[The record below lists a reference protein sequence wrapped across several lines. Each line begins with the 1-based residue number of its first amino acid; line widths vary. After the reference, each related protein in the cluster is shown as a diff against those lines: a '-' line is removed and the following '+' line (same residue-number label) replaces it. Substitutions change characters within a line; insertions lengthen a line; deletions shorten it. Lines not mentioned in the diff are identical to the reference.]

1 MSKNLT
7 PRYIVIGL
15 VLAWALMTLWPS
27 VKYQMLSPSDIE
39 EMREMGTLESLEN
52 DIIKQG
58 LDLKGGIYIVLE
70 VDLPTLV
77 STLAIN
83 KDSKFEKTLSDVRKS
98 LAENTQ
104 QDFFTV
110 FANSVSTNGLRLPRY
125 YDVDYGAKP
134 DDILASLNEQADDAI
149 NRVLEILQNRV
160 DQFGVSEP
168 TIQKQGNRRIIV
180 ELAGIQ
186 DSDRARSLLQSTAQL
201 EFCLV
206 KSPEVTN
213 DILSQIDNLVQDNE
227 QLESLVATINE
238 DYESADSDELGV
250 SDDKTVSI
258 SELFGDDAEISKDT
272 SDTSVVV
279 DQNIFQERPF
289 SSLLRALG
297 NDIAVPEKNLYAV
310 KKIIN
315 RQEIL
320 DKLALGN
327 GQFLFAPSAESFSTN
342 DGIDEKLVNMYY
354 LEKDADLTGGVIEEA
369 NATIGGQGTSA
380 VGQPIVLLDMNSEG
394 ARTWSR
400 ITGANIG
407 RRIAIVLD
415 KKVHMAPSIRTKISD
430 GGTMIEG
437 FAGMDEAKDIAIVL
451 RAGALPAPVN
461 IIEERIVGPSLGAD
475 SVKRG
480 TNSVLLGLGLI
491 IVFMFI
497 YYKLSGSIAN
507 FALIWNILL
516 VLSVLASLGATLT
529 LPGIAALILT
539 VGMSIDANVIIFE
552 RIREELRKGKSV
564 RSAID
569 GGYNR
574 ALTTI
579 IDANVTT
586 LVAAL
591 VLYQFGTGPI
601 RGFATVLFWGIII
614 SMFTA
619 IFVTRTIFNSFAGEI
634 AIRPPLVSESYSLA
648 LMYSPIGNVS
658 FQFLFLIQ
666 LHTLKRGCLGL
677 RG

>member
-7 PRYIVIGL
+7 PRYIIIGL
-15 VLAWALMTLWPS
+15 VLGWALLTLWPS
-27 VKYQMLSPSDIE
+27 LQYQMLSSDEIE
-39 EMREMGTLESLEN
+39 EMREIGTLETLEN
-52 DIIKQG
+52 KIIKQG

-77 STLAIN
+77 TTLAIN
-83 KDSKFEKTLSDVRKS
+83 KDNKFERTISEVRNS
-98 LAENTQ
+98 LNENTQ

-110 FANSVSTNGLRLPRY
+110 FANSVSNNGLRLPRY

-134 DDILASLNEQADDAI
+134 DDILTSLKEQADDAI

-186 DSDRARSLLQSTAQL
+186 DSDRARALLQSTAQL

-213 DILSQIDNLVQDNE
+213 DILSQIDNIVKGDEL
-227 QLESLVATINE
+227 LENLVASVNE
-238 DYESADSDELGV
+238 DYDMEDDNELGV

-258 SELFGDDAEISKDT
+258 SELFGEDAETSKDT

-297 NDIAVPEKNLYAV
+297 NDIAVPEKNLYTV

-315 RQEIL
+315 KQEIK

-327 GQFLFAPSAESFSTN
+327 GQFLFAPDAENFSTN
-342 DGIDEKLVNMYY
+342 DGIDEKLFNMYY
-354 LEKDADLTGGVIEEA
+354 LENDADLTGGVIEEA

-380 VGQPIVLLDMNSEG
+380 VGQPIVLLDMNSDG

-480 TNSVLLGLGLI
+480 TNSVLLGLLLI
-491 IVFMFI
+491 IVFMFV

-564 RSAID
+564 RAAID

-619 IFVTRTIFNSFAGEI
+619 IFVTRTIFNSFADRKGVKKLSI
-634 AIRPPLVSESYSLA
+634 
-648 LMYSPIGNVS
+648 
-658 FQFLFLIQ
+658 
-666 LHTLKRGCLGL
+666 
-677 RG
+677 

>member
-7 PRYIVIGL
+7 PRYIIIGL
-15 VLAWALMTLWPS
+15 VLGWALLTLWPS
-27 VKYQMLSPSDIE
+27 LQYQMLSSDEIE
-39 EMREMGTLESLEN
+39 EMREIGTLETLEN
-52 DIIKQG
+52 KIIKQG

-77 STLAIN
+77 TTLAIN
-83 KDSKFEKTLSDVRKS
+83 KDNKFERTISEVRNS
-98 LAENTQ
+98 LNENTQ

-110 FANSVSTNGLRLPRY
+110 FANSVSNNGLRLPRY

-134 DDILASLNEQADDAI
+134 DDILTSLKEQADDAI

-186 DSDRARSLLQSTAQL
+186 DSDRARALLQSTAQL

-213 DILSQIDNLVQDNE
+213 DMLSQIDNIVKGDE
-227 QLESLVATINE
+227 QLENLVASVNE
-238 DYESADSDELGV
+238 DYDMEDDNELGV

-258 SELFGDDAEISKDT
+258 SELFGEDAETSKDT

-297 NDIAVPEKNLYAV
+297 NDIAVPEKNLYTV

-315 RQEIL
+315 KQEIK

-327 GQFLFAPSAESFSTN
+327 GQFLFAPDAENFSTN
-342 DGIDEKLVNMYY
+342 DGIDEKLFNMYY
-354 LEKDADLTGGVIEEA
+354 LENDADLTGGVIEEA

-380 VGQPIVLLDMNSEG
+380 VGQPIVLLDMNSDG

-480 TNSVLLGLGLI
+480 TNSVLLGLLLI
-491 IVFMFI
+491 IVFMFV

-564 RSAID
+564 RAAID

-619 IFVTRTIFNSFAGEI
+619 IFVTRTIFNSFADRKGVKKLSI
-634 AIRPPLVSESYSLA
+634 
-648 LMYSPIGNVS
+648 
-658 FQFLFLIQ
+658 
-666 LHTLKRGCLGL
+666 
-677 RG
+677 

>member
-7 PRYIVIGL
+7 PRYIVIGII
-15 VLAWALMTLWPS
+15 LAWALITLWPS
-27 VKYQMLSPSDIE
+27 VKYQQLSPEDIE
-39 EMREMGTLESLEN
+39 DMREAGTLETLEN
-52 DIIKQG
+52 KIIKLG

-77 STLAIN
+77 TTLAIN
-83 KDSKFEKTLSDVRKS
+83 KDAKFERTVNDVRNI
-98 LAENTQ
+98 LAENPQ
-104 QDFFTV
+104 RKFFTV
-110 FANSVSTNGLRLPRY
+110 FTEKISENGLRLNRY
-125 YDVDYGAKP
+125 YDVDYGAKAE
-134 DDILASLNEQADDAI
+134 DILNSIQEQADDAI
-149 NRVLEILQNRV
+149 DRVLEILQNRV

-186 DSDRARSLLQSTAQL
+186 DSERARALLQSTAHL
-201 EFCLV
+201 EFFLV

-213 DILSQIDNLVQDNE
+213 DILSQIDKAVKGDEELEALAAAVGGE
-227 QLESLVATINE
+227 QAQTEDGELEVSNDQTI
-238 DYESADSDELGV
+238 
-250 SDDKTVSI
+250 SI
-258 SELFGDDAEISKDT
+258 SELFGEGGLSSEDAESGDT
-272 SDTSVVV
+272 TVVV

-289 SSLLRALG
+289 SAMLRALG
-297 NDIAVPEKNLYAV
+297 NNIAVPEKNLYAI

-315 RQEIL
+315 KPEVQ

-327 GQFLFAPSAESFSTN
+327 GRFLFAPEAESFTTN
-342 DGIDEKLVNMYY
+342 SGLEEPLVYMYY
-354 LEKDADLTGGVIEEA
+354 LEHDADLTGGVIEEA
-369 NATIGGQGTSA
+369 NATIGGQGSSA

-415 KKVHMAPSIRTKISD
+415 KKVHMAPSIRTKITD

-437 FAGMDEAKDIAIVL
+437 FANMDEAKDIAIVL
-451 RAGALPAPVN
+451 RAGAFPAPVK

-480 TNSVLLGLGLI
+480 TYSVLLGLALI
-491 IVFMFI
+491 LVFLLV
-497 YYKLSGSIAN
+497 YYKLSGVIAD

-516 VLSVLASLGATLT
+516 VLAVLASLGATLT

-539 VGMSIDANVIIFE
+539 VGMSVDANVIIFE
-552 RIREELRKGKSV
+552 RIREELRKGKTP
-564 RSAID
+564 RTAID
-569 GGYNR
+569 SGYAR

-579 IDANVTT
+579 VDANVTT

-601 RGFATVLFWGIII
+601 KGFATVLFWGIMI

-619 IFVTRTIFNSFAGEI
+619 IFVTRTIFNSFTE
-634 AIRPPLVSESYSLA
+634 R
-648 LMYSPIGNVS
+648 
-658 FQFLFLIQ
+658 
-666 LHTLKRGCLGL
+666 RGLNKL
-677 RG
+677 SI

>member
-7 PRYIVIGL
+7 PRYIIIGV
-15 VLAWALMTLWPS
+15 VLAWALLTLWPS
-27 VKYQMLSPSDIE
+27 VKYQMLSSDDME
-39 EMREMGTLESLEN
+39 EMREIGTLETLEN
-52 DIIKQG
+52 EIIKQG

-83 KDSKFEKTLSDVRKS
+83 KDTKFERTISEIRNS
-98 LAENTQ
+98 LKENTQ

-110 FANSVSTNGLRLPRY
+110 FANSVSSNGLRLPRY

-134 DDILASLNEQADDAI
+134 DDIVASLKEQADDAI

-186 DSDRARSLLQSTAQL
+186 DSDRARALLQSTAQL

-213 DILSQIDNLVQDNE
+213 DILSQIDNLVKDNE
-227 QLESLVATINE
+227 QLETLVASINE
-238 DYESADSDELGV
+238 NYETEDDNQLGV

-258 SELFGDDAEISKDT
+258 SELFGEDT
-272 SDTSVVV
+272 ETSTDSSDTSVVV

-297 NDIAVPEKNLYAV
+297 NNIAVPEKNLYTV

-315 RQEIL
+315 KQEIQ

-327 GQFLFAPSAESFSTN
+327 GQFLFAPDAENFSTN
-342 DGIDEKLVNMYY
+342 EGLDEKLVYMYY

-380 VGQPIVLLDMNSEG
+380 MGQPIVLLDMNSEG
-394 ARTWSR
+394 SRTWSR

-415 KKVHMAPSIRTKISD
+415 KKVHMAPSIQTKISD

-461 IIEERIVGPSLGAD
+461 IIEERIIGPSLGAD
-475 SVKRG
+475 SVRRG
-480 TNSVLLGLGLI
+480 TKSVLFGLALI
-491 IVFMFI
+491 IVFMFV

-564 RSAID
+564 RSAVD

-586 LVAAL
+586 LIAAL

-601 RGFATVLFWGIII
+601 RGFATVLFWGIVI

-619 IFVTRTIFNSFAGEI
+619 IFVTRTIFNSFVDRKG
-634 AIRPPLVSESYSLA
+634 
-648 LMYSPIGNVS
+648 
-658 FQFLFLIQ
+658 
-666 LHTLKRGCLGL
+666 LKKLSI
-677 RG
+677 

>member
-7 PRYIVIGL
+7 PRYIIIGL
-15 VLAWALMTLWPS
+15 VLAWALLTLWPS
-27 VKYQMLSPSDIE
+27 IKYQQLSPEDIQY
-39 EMREMGTLESLEN
+39 MRETGTLEDLEN
-52 DIIKQG
+52 KIIKQG

-77 STLAIN
+77 TTLAIN
-83 KDSKFEKTLSDVRKS
+83 KDPKFERTVNEVRNI
-98 LAENTQ
+98 LAENPQ
-104 QDFFTV
+104 RKFFTV
-110 FANSVSTNGLRLPRY
+110 FTEKISENGLRLPRY
-125 YDVDYGAKP
+125 YDVDYGAKAE
-134 DDILASLNEQADDAI
+134 DIINSIREQADDAI

-186 DSDRARSLLQSTAQL
+186 DSERARALLQSTAQL
-201 EFCLV
+201 EFFMV
-206 KSPEVTN
+206 KSPEATN
-213 DILSQIDNLVQDNE
+213 DILSQIDKAVRGDE
-227 QLESLVATINE
+227 ELEALVAAVDGEQAQTEDGELAVSNDQTI
-238 DYESADSDELGV
+238 
-250 SDDKTVSI
+250 SI
-258 SELFGDDAEISKDT
+258 SELFGDDGLSSEDAGSGDT
-272 SDTSVVV
+272 AVVV

-289 SSLLRALG
+289 SSMLRALG
-297 NDIAVPEKNLYAV
+297 NNIAVPEKNLYAI

-315 RQEIL
+315 KPEVQ
-320 DKLALGN
+320 DKLSLGN
-327 GQFLFAPSAESFSTN
+327 GRFLFAPEAENYTTN
-342 DGIDEKLVNMYY
+342 TGLEEPLVSMYY
-354 LEKDADLTGGVIEEA
+354 LEHDADLTGGVIEEA

-380 VGQPIVLLDMNSEG
+380 VGQPIVLLDMNSDG

-415 KKVHMAPSIRTKISD
+415 KKVHMAPSIRTKITD
-430 GGTMIEG
+430 GGTLIEG
-437 FAGMDEAKDIAIVL
+437 FANMDEAKDIAIVL
-451 RAGALPAPVN
+451 RAGALPAPVK

-475 SVKRG
+475 SVKKG
-480 TNSVLLGLGLI
+480 TYSVLLGLTLI
-491 IVFMFI
+491 LVFIPF
-497 YYKLSGSIAN
+497 YYKLSGIIAD

-516 VLSVLASLGATLT
+516 VLAVLASLGATLT

-539 VGMSIDANVIIFE
+539 VGMSVDANVIIFE
-552 RIREELRKGKSV
+552 RIREESRKGKTP
-564 RSAID
+564 RTAID
-569 GGYNR
+569 SGYAR

-601 RGFATVLFWGIII
+601 KGFATVLFWGIII

-619 IFVTRTIFNSFAGEI
+619 IFVTRTIFNSFTE
-634 AIRPPLVSESYSLA
+634 R
-648 LMYSPIGNVS
+648 
-658 FQFLFLIQ
+658 
-666 LHTLKRGCLGL
+666 KGL
-677 RG
+677 EKLSI